1 MFSLNQDLELGCL
14 HPAYI
19 SIASSKTNETRVS
32 YLMET
37 NMKDLNDNEVIG
49 VLEDGVS
56 VLLLVDGTVRVVQV
70 SREEWGRIMRKISK

>member
-1 MFSLNQDLELGCL
+1 
-14 HPAYI
+14 
-19 SIASSKTNETRVS
+19 
-32 YLMET
+32 
-37 NMKDLNDNEVIG
+37 MKDLNDNEVIG